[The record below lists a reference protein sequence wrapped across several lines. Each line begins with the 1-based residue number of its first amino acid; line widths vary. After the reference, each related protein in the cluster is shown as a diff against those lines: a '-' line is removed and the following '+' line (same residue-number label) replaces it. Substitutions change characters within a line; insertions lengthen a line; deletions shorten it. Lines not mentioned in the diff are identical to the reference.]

1 MGQLSR
7 RGTGL
12 DARSGYGV
20 SEELSRRAHPAG
32 FVEEPEPSKVD
43 GQVLGRDSLEGP
55 EPVLDA
61 AVEGVYVLY
70 VIGPSLWV
78 PLGICRPTTPRVLAA
93 VLYALAESETRT
105 ASGANTE
112 PSAAVMFGAF
122 GVPGKTAI

>member
-70 VIGPSLWV
+70 VIRPKLVGTARNLPADN
-78 PLGICRPTTPRVLAA
+78 PQGLGGGLVRA
-93 VLYALAESETRT
+93 
-105 ASGANTE
+105 G
-112 PSAAVMFGAF
+112 
-122 GVPGKTAI
+122 